1 MASFGINS
9 EDFKT
14 VKFDKQFLK
23 TFLIGGTIL
32 GFTYIIF
39 NNYKCYINI
48 LQQFLVAGV

>member
-14 VKFDKQFLK
+14 NKFDKQFLK

-32 GFTYIIF
+32 GFAYIIY
-39 NNYKCYINI
+39 NNYIW
-48 LQQFLVAGV
+48 FLNM